1 MNVLMN
7 PFKLLG
13 RLLIAGLQITGYTAS
28 FIVQIFGYL
37 YYRQRYM
44 IIDAFGSFGRS
55 VTDAIVGIFKD

>member
-1 MNVLMN
+1 MGLLGN

-13 RLLIAGLQITGYTAS
+13 MLLIASFQITGYTVT

-44 IIDAFGSFGRS
+44 IVDAFGSFGRS
-55 VTDAIVGIFKD
+55 FTDAIVNIFRD